1 MNLKGNSKKLK
12 RLQKMLKK
20 EDKTKLKL
28 KPKRKP
34 TKQKKKFDKP
44 NRQQLIAYAE
54 STLKEK
60 EIYLH

>member
-1 MNLKGNSKKLK
+1 
-12 RLQKMLKK
+12 MLKK

-44 NRQQLIAYAE
+44 NKQQLIAYVG
-54 STLKEK
+54 STPKEK